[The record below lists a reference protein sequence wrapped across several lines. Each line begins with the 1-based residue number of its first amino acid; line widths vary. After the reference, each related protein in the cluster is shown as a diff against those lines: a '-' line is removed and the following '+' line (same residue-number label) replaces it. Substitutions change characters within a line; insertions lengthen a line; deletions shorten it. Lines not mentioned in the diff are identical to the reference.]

1 MFDTQIWAKDVQG
14 TMQAVRVNSEGALL
28 SALDVSDITLET
40 ALTDPL
46 PAGTNNI
53 GNVGALIT
61 DPLPV
66 GTNNIGDVDALAT
79 ARTANPVAVADG
91 DAVKLSTDDLGRGI
105 TRPVQARDL
114 IATAYTTLI
123 NGTETT
129 LKTGVVG
136 AYLDLIYLTGANLSD
151 VAVPV
156 DIRDVTAGNIVTTLI
171 IPPMNTIELHCPVP
185 FPQSATGNDWTADI
199 DDITGT
205 TVYLSAL
212 FSQEI

>member
-53 GNVGALIT
+53 G
-61 DPLPV
+61 
-66 GTNNIGDVDALAT
+66 DVDALAT
-79 ARTANPVAVADG
+79 ARTANPAAAADG
-91 DAVKLSTDDLGRGI
+91 EAVKFSTDDLGRGI

-151 VAVPV
+151 AAVPV
-156 DIRDVTAGNIVTTLI
+156 NIRDVTAGNIVTTLI

-205 TVYLSAL
+205 IVYLSAL